1 MKRQRV
7 QMLNRLFKLLVLSVF
22 VINLQAGEL
31 KRYLNYDEAIKVA
44 NKENKKVLMFVFSS
58 HCPWCLKMKKTT
70 LQDDEISQYINKNFV
85 FLMIN
90 QDSKEFPEEFRAQM
104 VPTTYFIDPKT
115 QKALYSTVGYLKP
128 DMYIEELTFIN
139 ED

>member
-1 MKRQRV
+1 
-7 QMLNRLFKLLVLSVF
+7 MLNKIFKLLFLLLLA
-22 VINLQAGEL
+22 INLQAVEL
-31 KRYLNYDEAIKVA
+31 KRYLNYDEAISTA
-44 NKENKKVLMFVFSS
+44 IKEHKKVLMFVFSS

-70 LQDDEISQYINKNFV
+70 LQDDKISKYINKNFV

-90 QDSKEFPEEFRAQM
+90 RDSKEYPEKFKAQM
-104 VPTTYFIDPKT
+104 VPTTHFIDPKT
-115 QKALYSTVGYLKP
+115 QTSLYSTVGYLKP

>member
-1 MKRQRV
+1 M
-7 QMLNRLFKLLVLSVF
+7 FKKVAQILLLCFFAVH
-22 VINLQAGEL
+22 LQAGEL

-44 NKENKKVLMFVFSS
+44 NKENKKLLMFVFSS

-70 LQDDEISQYINKNFV
+70 LQNDEISNYINKNFV

-90 QDSKEFPEEFRAQM
+90 QDSTEFPEEFRAQM

-115 QKALYSTVGYLKP
+115 QTALYSTIGYLKP